1 MKKDNNI
8 FKETHSIFYTILTQR
23 RKKKEKKNISSK
35 NSSVKLR
42 HTTGGSLHQREHMV
56 TVTDKN
62 EGAVTLW
69 LSHWSKTLEISVD
82 LPDLEQ
88 IPCIMLDG
96 ATKMLNLNFPSVK
109 QNCFPLLFP
118 MGEAFYF
125 IPENKERVSTMISCM
140 QVDSAVPAII
150 NHFSVSKLKNFLKG
164 F

>member
-23 RKKKEKKNISSK
+23 RKKRKKNISSK

-96 ATKMLNLNFPSVK
+96 ATKMLNLNFHLLNRTVFPF
-109 QNCFPLLFP
+109 CFQWVRH
-118 MGEAFYF
+118 F
-125 IPENKERVSTMISCM
+125 ISFQRTRRE
-140 QVDSAVPAII
+140 
-150 NHFSVSKLKNFLKG
+150 
-164 F
+164 

>member
-1 MKKDNNI
+1 MKKDNI

-96 ATKMLNLNFPSVK
+96 ATKMLNLNFHLLNRTVFPF
-109 QNCFPLLFP
+109 CFQWVRH
-118 MGEAFYF
+118 F
-125 IPENKERVSTMISCM
+125 ISFQRTRRE
-140 QVDSAVPAII
+140 
-150 NHFSVSKLKNFLKG
+150 
-164 F
+164 

>member
-23 RKKKEKKNISSK
+23 RKKRKKNISSK

-56 TVTDKN
+56 TVTDKK

-96 ATKMLNLNFPSVK
+96 ATKMLNLNFHLLNRTVFPF
-109 QNCFPLLFP
+109 CFQWVRH
-118 MGEAFYF
+118 F
-125 IPENKERVSTMISCM
+125 ISFQRTRRE
-140 QVDSAVPAII
+140 
-150 NHFSVSKLKNFLKG
+150 
-164 F
+164 

>member
-1 MKKDNNI
+1 MKKDNV

-96 ATKMLNLNFPSVK
+96 ATKMLNLNFHLLNRTVFPF
-109 QNCFPLLFP
+109 CFQWVRH
-118 MGEAFYF
+118 F
-125 IPENKERVSTMISCM
+125 ISFQRTRRE
-140 QVDSAVPAII
+140 
-150 NHFSVSKLKNFLKG
+150 
-164 F
+164 

>member
-1 MKKDNNI
+1 MKKDNV

-23 RKKKEKKNISSK
+23 RKKRKKNISSK

-96 ATKMLNLNFPSVK
+96 ATKMLNLNFHLLNRTVFPF
-109 QNCFPLLFP
+109 CFQWVRH
-118 MGEAFYF
+118 F
-125 IPENKERVSTMISCM
+125 ISFQRTRRE
-140 QVDSAVPAII
+140 
-150 NHFSVSKLKNFLKG
+150 
-164 F
+164 

>member
-1 MKKDNNI
+1 
-8 FKETHSIFYTILTQR
+8 
-23 RKKKEKKNISSK
+23 
-35 NSSVKLR
+35 
-42 HTTGGSLHQREHMV
+42 MV
-56 TVTDKN
+56 TVTDKK

-140 QVDSAVPAII
+140 QVDSTVLAII
-150 NHFSVSKLKNFLKG
+150 NHFSVSKLKNSLKG

>member
-1 MKKDNNI
+1 MKKDNI

-23 RKKKEKKNISSK
+23 RKKRKKNISSK

-42 HTTGGSLHQREHMV
+42 HTTGGSLHHREHMV

-96 ATKMLNLNFPSVK
+96 ATKMLNLNFHLLNRTVFPF
-109 QNCFPLLFP
+109 CFQWVRH
-118 MGEAFYF
+118 F
-125 IPENKERVSTMISCM
+125 ISFQRTRRE
-140 QVDSAVPAII
+140 
-150 NHFSVSKLKNFLKG
+150 
-164 F
+164 